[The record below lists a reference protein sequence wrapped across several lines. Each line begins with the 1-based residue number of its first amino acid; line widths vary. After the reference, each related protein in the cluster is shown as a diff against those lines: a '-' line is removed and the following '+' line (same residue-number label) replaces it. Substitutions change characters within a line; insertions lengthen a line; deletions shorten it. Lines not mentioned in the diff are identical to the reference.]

1 MFMKNLKN
9 KCRRGLALILSLV
22 MCLGLLTVP
31 AFATEELQHTEG
43 CGYVCA
49 HQHDEDCGAVT
60 FEDSTDPAD
69 GYIAAVEEQEA
80 ILCPNGEDCTGEEE
94 GHVPPVEAVEA
105 KDEVMGKKQVIDETA
120 CTHDCE
126 ADDNC
131 VWVCAEDCPVKAA
144 GDAAKAEAEE
154 AAKREA
160 AEATLADMI
169 AALPAPEDIDPEDE
183 EQVEAVYK
191 QIAEIYAFAEANG
204 FDVEDDETIHAV
216 IAALYPL
223 ETLEEAEAGTP
234 DNPWDISAD
243 DGESHVVAYVEQNN
257 SDDENPT
264 YTLTITGTGKMID
277 DQIYWSLYP
286 KAGVWLDNYRNTITH
301 VIVTDGVTHIGNGG
315 LGYLDYMETLE
326 LGKDLATF
334 GASPFFQEA
343 NSVLK
348 TIKLSPENTALKLE
362 GEALLSADGKIL
374 YTCTNNPEYFQV
386 PDSVEVIWST
396 AFGGDRNLK
405 SIDLNQVKEIQTYA
419 FLGTSLTELSVPSTA
434 TSIAAGAFRTG
445 TLKNAI
451 FDAPTLP
458 VQTFLGCTSLE
469 SLTIG
474 PNVTALNTPVPNCP
488 NLKTVYFNAKACNGD
503 GPLLNQC
510 GAQDVTVYIGG
521 EVTSIPAMFAENCQ
535 GLKHLI
541 FEPGPGLCTIAGRA
555 FNGCK
560 NLTTLEG
567 SYSERIS
574 NIKGGFTNTGLTG
587 KLVFGEQL
595 SSVGPNAFKGTQ
607 LEEIHLMS
615 NSTDPFTMVINSND
629 ANSLLNDIASLKV
642 VRIDNI
648 AEIRVGLVARC
659 TSLHTLDLSALPDE
673 TGINY
678 QWAGGKGNIGQ
689 MFGQVPRSCIAYVNS
704 EQSTVKAACG
714 DKYLTFAVTNG
725 GTFPET
731 AAFEANTLAAPMRE
745 GYTFAGWYDNAEC
758 VGTAV
763 TTTEAGKAYYAK
775 WEENAETS
783 LNPEKNSVAFEM
795 TYGET
800 PVAQTVNFTGEG
812 NIQSVS
818 STNASFSVTFENKTV
833 TITPVEKL
841 LAGPYEGKVYV
852 TTGQGEVLPLV
863 VTLTVK
869 PADSTGEVEADKPV
883 DETEEVPTCSY
894 GEVIKLT
901 AKVKRIEQQ
910 APAAPKL
917 RVARSRAVQADQ
929 DMVSFYYGET
939 LLGKALVYY
948 DDANAR
954 DSGTATLPYETSRG
968 ILPCNQVCEIRT
980 VYGGSLNQSGSEIDP
995 ISVLVQKLK
1004 TQVSITA
1011 SESSLTNGGTVT
1023 LTVSATGLP
1032 EGAEIGVTSSP
1043 SVDITSNGDGTF
1055 TVVLPSSMQTQVYTI
1070 TAEYAGND
1078 FYESSKG
1085 TCSVTVDHGHRY
1097 RDKITLPTCSA
1108 KGYTTHTCDCGDSY
1122 QDTEVEAL
1130 GHDFAEA
1137 WNHDAAN
1144 HWHVCTRCNKPSD
1157 AAGHTETSEITLRPT
1172 YTREGVRTYTC
1183 TACGATRTESI
1194 DRLPYEPS
1202 YPSGGGNSSSG
1213 GSTGGTTTNP
1223 STPTTTIPNDP
1234 TPLDPGVTIGD
1245 QDVPLTGITFE
1256 DVTPGDWFYEAVQY
1270 VYGKDLMKGTS
1281 ETQFSPYASTQRGMI
1296 VTILHRLEG
1305 MPAAEASAFA
1315 DVEAGQ
1321 WYANAVGWGSANG
1334 VVEGYSATEFR
1345 PLQNITREQLA
1356 AILYRYAQLKGYDTS
1371 KRADLS
1377 GYSDA
1382 SAISA
1387 YALEAMRWAVAEGLI
1402 AGKTETTLAPGG
1414 EATRAEAAM
1423 ILMRFCE
1430 TIAAAPAANET
1441 QGLPDGI

>member
-9 KCRRGLALILSLV
+9 KCRRGLAVILSLV
-22 MCLGLLTVP
+22 MCLGMLTVP
-31 AFATEELQHTEG
+31 AFAAEEEVPEVPETPEVQ
-43 CGYVCA
+43 
-49 HQHDEDCGAVT
+49 
-60 FEDSTDPAD
+60 
-69 GYIAAVEEQEA
+69 EEQGVVCTKNDTCAAETH
-80 ILCPNGEDCTGEEE
+80 EDG
-94 GHVPPVEAVEA
+94 
-105 KDEVMGKKQVIDETA
+105 
-120 CTHDCE
+120 
-126 ADDNC
+126 
-131 VWVCAEDCPVKAA
+131 CPVKTAEEA
-144 GDAAKAEAEE
+144 EAAAKAEAEAKAKAEEE
-154 AAKREA
+154 AAKKAAEEAEAEAKAKAEEEEA
-160 AEATLADMI
+160 AKKAAEEAEAAAKAEEEAKAKATLADMI
-169 AALPAPEDIDPEDE
+169 AALPAPEEIDPENE
-183 EQVEAVYK
+183 ELVEEISN
-191 QIAEIYAFAEANG
+191 QISEIYAFAEENG
-204 FDVEDDETIHAV
+204 FDVEDDETINAV
-216 IAALYPL
+216 IAALYPA

-234 DNPWDISAD
+234 DNPWDISAG
-243 DGESHVVAYVEQNN
+243 DGESRVVAYVEQNN

-277 DQIYWSLYP
+277 GGLSWALYP
-286 KAGVWLDNYRNTITH
+286 NAAAWLAAGYRNAITH
-301 VIVTDGVTHIGNGG
+301 VIVTDGVTHIGDGG

-334 GASPFFQEA
+334 GKSPFFQENA
-343 NSVLK
+343 SVLK

-386 PDSVEVIWST
+386 PDSVEIIWST

-434 TSIAAGAFRTG
+434 TSIAPGAFRTG

-458 VQTFLGCTSLE
+458 VQTFLECTSLE

-474 PNVTALNTPVPNCP
+474 PNVTKLNTPVPGCP

-503 GPLLNQC
+503 GSLLNRC
-510 GAQDVTVYIGG
+510 DAQDVTVYIGG

-574 NIKGGFTNTGLTG
+574 KIEGVGFKNTGLTG

-595 SSVGPNAFKGTQ
+595 SSIGPNAFRGSQ
-607 LEEIHLMS
+607 LEEVHLMS
-615 NSTDPFTMVINSND
+615 NSTDPFTMVINAND
-629 ANSLLNDIASLKV
+629 DNSLLNGITSLKV

-659 TSLHTLDLSALPDE
+659 TSLHTLDLSALPDD
-673 TGINY
+673 TQINY

-689 MFGQVPRSCIAYVNS
+689 MFGNVPRSCIAYVNS

-731 AAFEANTLAAPMRE
+731 AAFKANILATPMRE
-745 GYTFAGWYDNAEC
+745 GYTFAGWYGNAEC
-758 VGTAV
+758 EGTPV

-812 NIQSVS
+812 SIQSVS
-818 STNASFSVTFENKTV
+818 STNASFSVTFENNTV

-841 LAGPYEGKVYV
+841 LAGLYEGKVYV
-852 TTGQGEVLPLV
+852 TTVKREVLPLV

-869 PADSTGEVEADKPV
+869 PAGSTGEVEADKPV
-883 DETEEVPTCSY
+883 DETEKVPACSY
-894 GEVIKLT
+894 GEVINLT
-901 AKVKRIEQQ
+901 AKVKRAEQQ
-910 APAAPKL
+910 APVTPKL
-917 RVARSRAVQADQ
+917 RMARSRAVQADQ

-968 ILPCNQVCEIRT
+968 ILPCNQVCKIRT

-1032 EGAEIGVTSSP
+1032 EGAEINVTSSP
-1043 SVDITSNGDGTF
+1043 SADITSNGNGTF
-1055 TVVLPSSMQTQVYTI
+1055 TVVLPSSMQPQVYTI

-1085 TCSVTVDHGHRY
+1085 TCSVTVDHGHSY
-1097 RDKITLPTCSA
+1097 RDTITPPTCTEP
-1108 KGYTTHTCDCGDSY
+1108 GYTTHTCDCGDSY

-1172 YTREGVRTYTC
+1172 YTREGERTYTC
-1183 TACGATRTESI
+1183 TVCGATRTESI

-1223 STPTTTIPNDP
+1223 STPTTTIPDDP

-1305 MPAAEASAFA
+1305 TPAAEASAFA